1 MPDTLGYR
9 KKIALIVPA
18 VNATVQPECDAMRP
32 AGVTNH
38 TGRIDTPN
46 ANVASDAAFL
56 KHVEGMRAGI
66 DRALDQIASLAPD
79 FVVMGLSL
87 EAFWEGV
94 AGAEAMLRRIEA
106 RMGVPC
112 NIGSSAILR
121 ALETYAAADRPI
133 RNLALVTPHK
143 PLGDAKVRAF
153 FEEAGYRVARH
164 FSFNCDTPRAIA
176 DVPVPA
182 MRKAIAEIDGPEIDA
197 IVQTGTNL
205 PMTAL
210 CAEAEARLAK
220 PVIGINA
227 ATYWDALRRAGI
239 PDRVPGW
246 GRLLA
251 EF

>member
-18 VNATVQPECDAMRP
+18 VNAVVQPECDAMRP

-38 TGRIDTPN
+38 IGRIDTPN
-46 ANVASDAAFL
+46 ANVSSDAAFL
-56 KHVEGMRAGI
+56 RHVEGMRAGI
-66 DRALDQIASLAPD
+66 HKALDQIMSLAPD
-79 FVVMGLSL
+79 FIVMALSL

-106 RMGVPC
+106 LTGVPC

-133 RNLALVTPHK
+133 RSLALITPHR
-143 PLGDAKVRAF
+143 PMGDAKVRAF
-153 FEEAGYRVARH
+153 FEEAGFGVAKL
-164 FSFNCDTPRAIA
+164 FSFNCYTPRAIA
-176 DVPVPA
+176 EVSIPA
-182 MRKAIAEIDGPEIDA
+182 MRQAIAKVNGPDIDA

-210 CAEAEARLAK
+210 CAEAEAHLGK

-251 EF
+251 EH